1 VEKVGEWV
9 YAPPDW
15 IVASKAL
22 FTAFDT
28 AAAVL
33 IYFNGAGWPTWRR
46 TAAMALYYLN
56 PAVIYT
62 SVIYGM
68 LDPLPAAFLIA
79 ALRLR
84 GGFWAG
90 ALLGLAAATKLNAA
104 PAAFFAA
111 LASPSPRLAA
121 GFAAGALG
129 QSASSRQTPYGN
141 RARERRSSS
150 LVTLATLKLI

>member
-1 VEKVGEWV
+1 V

-28 AAAVL
+28 VAAVL
-33 IYFNGAGWPTWRR
+33 IYASGAGWPTWRR

-62 SVIYGM
+62 SAIYGM
-68 LDPLPAAFLIA
+68 LDPVPAVLLIA

-84 GGFWAG
+84 GGLWAG
-90 ALLGLAAATKLNAA
+90 VLLGLAAATKPNAA
-104 PAAFFAA
+104 PA
-111 LASPSPRLAA
+111 RY
-121 GFAAGALG
+121 
-129 QSASSRQTPYGN
+129 SSRLH
-141 RARERRSSS
+141 RRRRG
-150 LVTLATLKLI
+150 LPQGLRRGRLYP